1 MEDAQMLHLMSAFMI
16 LKNINYFPNPFYD
29 WEDLLRQ
36 NAVAENVVTEMA
48 GKCASRNRAL
58 RHAFVCNF
66 FYQYYNFDE

>member
-1 MEDAQMLHLMSAFMI
+1 MLHLMSAFMI

-36 NAVAENVVTEMA
+36 NGVADNVVIEMA

-66 FYQYYNFDE
+66 FMNTIFFDEYIF